1 MPSFEPSHEL
11 PNRAMPAPDH
21 VFLHRLADA
30 ADAVTLPLFR
40 TRIDVASKKAG
51 HSEFDPV
58 TEADKGAELAMRT
71 LIEATFP
78 DHGIAGEEFPDIR
91 PEAEHVWHLDP
102 IDGTRQYIAG
112 MPLWGTMIGLAVHG
126 SPTLGL
132 VSQPFT
138 RERFTGG
145 AGEALYRGPSGER
158 SMRARACPVLGD
170 AILFTTSP
178 HIYKG
183 AKAEAFGSLEGR
195 VRLARYGIDC
205 YAFALLALGHIDIA
219 IETGLDD
226 HDIVP
231 LVPIIEAAGGAVVDW
246 QGNRAVRGGDAL
258 AVGDRRLIDQI
269 LPLLT

>member
-1 MPSFEPSHEL
+1 
-11 PNRAMPAPDH
+11 MPALDH

-40 TRIDVASKKAG
+40 TRIDVASKPTAD
-51 HSEFDPV
+51 SAFDPV
-58 TEADKGAELAMRT
+58 TEADKGAELAMRA
-71 LIEATFP
+71 LIEAHFP
-78 DHGIAGEEFPDIR
+78 GHGIAGEEFPDLR
-91 PEAEHVWHLDP
+91 PEADYVWHLDP

-112 MPLWGTMIGLAVHG
+112 MPLWGTMIGLAHHG

-138 RERFTGG
+138 RERFVGG
-145 AGEALYRGPSGER
+145 AGEAIYHGPSGER
-158 SMRARACPVLGD
+158 PMRARACAALGD

-178 HIYKG
+178 HLYKD
-183 AKAEAFGSLEGR
+183 AKAEALAALDAR
-195 VRLARYGIDC
+195 VRLTRYGIDC

-226 HDIVP
+226 HDIIP

-269 LPLLT
+269 LPLLGGA